1 MVARGREMKRG
12 LPGGGPGPAES
23 ARPHIGRRGQAGTQ
37 LDDPRHVQ
45 RPNEHRQSGV
55 TRRGTGAG
63 TATGLHQGIAYWQN
77 EERRESRRGDRR
89 SLKELGFGDR
99 KH

>member
-37 LDDPRHVQ
+37 LDDPRPETE
-45 RPNEHRQSGV
+45 RTE
-55 TRRGTGAG
+55 T
-63 TATGLHQGIAYWQN
+63 
-77 EERRESRRGDRR
+77 ERRDETRNRGRHSYRASPRHRILAKRRTKGVQEGG
-89 SLKELGFGDR
+89 SKEPEGARLW
-99 KH
+99 